1 MQVKVRY
8 EDDDEVHWEDYSAV
22 LLAPGLNSANEALKS
37 ALRAKSSPPIKIEG
51 AMPRKRGRPPGSKNG
66 GRGKRTAVPTVKM
79 DKKGIDAQEEE
90 QEEEDENEGSA
101 AAEEEDDEEEVETT
115 ARAQEAFA
123 GFGMGG
129 GAENRD
135 WKQGAREVLKRAM
148 NHSSGWPFLEPVDP
162 ESLELPDYFDVIED
176 PMDLGTIQNRLNKE
190 TKQGGYSSQQRFA
203 DDMRLVFQNA
213 ITYNDPGDLVFE
225 AAKTMSVFFE
235 DLWAKE
241 LAKSDCGPS
250 LR

>member
-51 AMPRKRGRPPGSKNG
+51 AMPRKRGRPPGSKTG

-79 DKKGIDAQEEE
+79 DKKGIDAQGEE

-115 ARAQEAFA
+115 ARAQEAFT

-129 GAENRD
+129 GLRIETGSR
-135 WKQGAREVLKRAM
+135 G
-148 NHSSGWPFLEPVDP
+148 PV
-162 ESLELPDYFDVIED
+162 
-176 PMDLGTIQNRLNKE
+176 R
-190 TKQGGYSSQQRFA
+190 
-203 DDMRLVFQNA
+203 
-213 ITYNDPGDLVFE
+213 
-225 AAKTMSVFFE
+225 
-235 DLWAKE
+235 
-241 LAKSDCGPS
+241 C
-250 LR
+250 